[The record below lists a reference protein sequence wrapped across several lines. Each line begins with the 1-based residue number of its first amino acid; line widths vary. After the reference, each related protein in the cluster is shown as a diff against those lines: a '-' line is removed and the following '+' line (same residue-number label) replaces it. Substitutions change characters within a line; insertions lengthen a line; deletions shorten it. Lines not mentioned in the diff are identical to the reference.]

1 VLPTATLPKA
11 TELGVALSAA
21 AVVPDPLRA
30 ISEGEPSALL
40 AIVIVPVSAT
50 PAVGLKTAEM
60 EALWPAL
67 SEIGSFGPEAV
78 NPVPATEIPE
88 TVSISAPLFVTVTVL
103 VALCPTAKFP
113 KLTVLGEISI
123 DTPVAV

>member
-1 VLPTATLPKA
+1 M
-11 TELGVALSAA
+11 
-21 AVVPDPLRA
+21 
-30 ISEGEPSALL
+30 L

-50 PAVGLKTAEM
+50 PAVGLNTAEM

-67 SEIGSFGPEAV
+67 SEMGSFGPEAV

-88 TVSISAPLFVTVTVL
+88 TVSISAPLLVTVTVL
-103 VALCPTAKFP
+103 VTLCPTAKFP
-113 KLTVLGEISI
+113 KLTALGEISI